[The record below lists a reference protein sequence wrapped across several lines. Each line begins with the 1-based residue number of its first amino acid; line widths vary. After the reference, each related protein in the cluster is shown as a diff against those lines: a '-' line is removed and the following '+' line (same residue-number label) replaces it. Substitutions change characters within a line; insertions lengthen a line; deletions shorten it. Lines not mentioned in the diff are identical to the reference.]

1 MIGSSRAVRVFA
13 YAGPVDMRKSYEG
26 LGALVRNELGRDL
39 LSGELYLFT
48 NRRRTRAKVILCDG
62 TGLAIYMKRLDKGRF
77 AKLWRDERDGG
88 RALSLTMSELSL
100 FLEGSELIG
109 RRKLS
114 PPALTQQDLVVSSR
128 M

>member
-1 MIGSSRAVRVFA
+1 MIGTSRAVRVFA

-26 LGALVRNELGRDL
+26 LGALVRNELRRDL

-48 NRRRTRAKVILCDG
+48 NRRRTRAKVILFDG
-62 TGLAIYMKRLDKGRF
+62 TGLAIYMKRLDKGQF
-77 AKLWRDERDGG
+77 AKLWRDERDAGS
-88 RALSLTMSELSL
+88 ALSLTMSELSL
-100 FLEGSELIG
+100 FLEGSEFVG

-114 PPALTQQDLVVSSR
+114 PPAITKRDLVVSIP